1 MKTGR
6 TFHALWQWARNVGVP
21 RCLAPVSNPLGRK
34 AAGDGMGIQTNTT
47 QKHKCLC
54 FIGFMWVT
62 QMLAWNAEISPLIK
76 IVSMKELAFRIPAYW
91 LAFLF
96 FLFLKC
102 CRHSWHLCHLKITAA
117 LPAFT
122 WRHPHHWEL
131 FWEMA
136 TCPLIQK
143 CDFWMECRQMIS
155 AEWVSSRGRPCIFLF
170 SLCDSKS
177 LSLFIQLPCVRAY
190 RLCMLLSS

>member
-1 MKTGR
+1 M
-6 TFHALWQWARNVGVP
+6 AVGQKHWGATMFGSCFQSP
-21 RCLAPVSNPLGRK
+21 RQEGCRWWHGDTNKHHTETQMPVLYWVHVSNTD
-34 AAGDGMGIQTNTT
+34 A
-47 QKHKCLC
+47 CLKRRNITSNKDSIHERAC
-54 FIGFMWVT
+54 L
-62 QMLAWNAEISPLIK
+62 QNPCLLISI
-76 IVSMKELAFRIPAYW
+76 S
-91 LAFLF
+91 F

-155 AEWVSSRGRPCIFLF
+155 AEWVSSRGRLLHLLIFF
-170 SLCDSKS
+170 
-177 LSLFIQLPCVRAY
+177 VW
-190 RLCMLLSS
+190 